1 MKIAYEYINLLPR
14 AEKKPGR
21 KIGPAPVIAALFV
34 LGWAAAF
41 GWQIKLGLEQKDRL
55 SSLDLRRQA
64 LLQELAAAHK
74 ELGLEVPR
82 GTSPEKA
89 ALIHNL
95 LGERVLWSEVFKHFS
110 RIVPKGLWF
119 DNLEG
124 TAAGRPEIRIKGG
137 AFNYLSIAEF
147 MQAMEKSGFF
157 EKPQLLYAQKAAVQG
172 HDIVGF
178 EIVCG
183 VKTQGAR

>member
-1 MKIAYEYINLLPR
+1 MKIPYEYINLLPR
-14 AEKKPGR
+14 EEKKPGR
-21 KIGPAPVIAALFV
+21 RGGPALLIVALFV
-34 LGWAAAF
+34 LGWAGAF

-55 SSLDLRRQA
+55 SSLEMRRQA
-64 LLQELAAAHK
+64 LLQELAATHK
-74 ELGLEVPR
+74 ELGLEVPQ

-89 ALIHNL
+89 ALIHSL

-124 TAAGRPEIRIKGG
+124 TAAGKPEIRIKGG

-147 MQAMEKSGFF
+147 MMAMEKSGFF

-172 HDIVGF
+172 HDVIGF
-178 EIVCG
+178 EIICG
-183 VKTQGAR
+183 VKPQGAR